1 MFPNKAWG
9 NRIHNMDWG
18 IDLRQ
23 FEGTFWIK
31 TGEKKKSMD
40 LDDIVVVSL
49 ISETLRMLEFILII
63 LCYCCISPMLP
74 VLKYLKILICD
85 LKERAVM
92 KCLYMMWKIIVELF
106 VVIIKTRSKTKG
118 QDPGVFHVDLCS
130 TINFKNLFYIRCCRN

>member
-1 MFPNKAWG
+1 
-9 NRIHNMDWG
+9 
-18 IDLRQ
+18 
-23 FEGTFWIK
+23 
-31 TGEKKKSMD
+31 MD

-92 KCLYMMWKIIVELF
+92 KMSLYDVENN
-106 VVIIKTRSKTKG
+106 S
-118 QDPGVFHVDLCS
+118 
-130 TINFKNLFYIRCCRN
+130 